1 MSMALLNKGEPMG
14 EKQVVKNAEAPLLD
28 LKARLASIDRLPIMP
43 EMTRKIF
50 SISMNQNAGVKDLVK
65 VVELDPSL
73 SAQIMCYA
81 RSPFFNYRGKIDSID
96 VAISRVL
103 GYTTALNL
111 ALGATASKP
120 FKIPRNIPLGL
131 DAYWR
136 GAVFNAALTQA
147 LSCSLPAEIR
157 PPAGLAYLAG
167 LLHNFG
173 YLLMGHLFK
182 QEFLIL
188 NKYVACTP
196 DRDIVDIEHEVLGVG
211 HGEIGALLMANW
223 NLPDEVVVAARE
235 HHNKEYY
242 GPHAVYANLVQ
253 LSSYLLKKQGI
264 GDAPDEDIPESL
276 LNSLELGEY
285 QAITIAEQVLGD
297 CDELKQMA
305 RKLSH

>member
-1 MSMALLNKGEPMG
+1 MNMALLNKNESMG
-14 EKQVVKNAEAPLLD
+14 ERQVVADAQLPLLD
-28 LKARLASIDRLPIMP
+28 LKTRLASIDRLPVMP

-50 SISMNQNAGVKDLVK
+50 AISMDPNGSVDDLVK
-65 VVELDPSL
+65 IVELDPSL

-136 GAVFNAALTQA
+136 GAVFNAALSQA

-157 PPAGLAYLAG
+157 LPAGLAYLAG

-173 YLLMGHLFK
+173 FLLMGHLFK
-182 QEFLIL
+182 AEFLVL
-188 NKYVACTP
+188 NKYVACNP
-196 DRDIVDIEHEVLGVG
+196 GRNIVDIEQEVLGVG
-211 HGEIGALLMANW
+211 HGEIGALLMAEW

-253 LSSYLLKKQGI
+253 LSSYILKKQGL
-264 GDAPDEDIPESL
+264 GDAPDEGIPNLL

-285 QAITIAEQVLGD
+285 QAMNIAKQVLGD
-297 CDELKQMA
+297 CEALKQMA
-305 RKLSH
+305 QKLSH